1 MYVPSNCG
9 CGASPKLVD
18 TGRAPLQAGYMD
30 VQEAI
35 HEMVNQSSARTVY
48 GEPITA
54 EGKTIVPIAKVRYGF
69 GGGSGKKAGEE
80 PGEGGG
86 GGGGAVARPV
96 GYIEVSGDGTRFVPI
111 IDLQSMVVAMVGGL
125 LAGVLFG
132 RLLGR

>member
-1 MYVPSNCG
+1 
-9 CGASPKLVD
+9 
-18 TGRAPLQAGYMD
+18 MD

-35 HEMVNQSSARTVY
+35 HSMVSQSSARTVY

-86 GGGGAVARPV
+86 AAARPI
-96 GYIEVSGDGTRFVPI
+96 GYIEVSGEGTRFVPI
-111 IDLQSMVVAMVGGL
+111 IDLQSMVIAMAAGL
-125 LAGVLFG
+125 LAGLLFG
-132 RLLGR
+132 RLLER